1 MASNIPSIP
10 YPDGMTPPTPSA
22 GSGTVLP
29 PLPSL
34 PAIGSSTSST
44 SADDNVAADIA
55 AGGTGLASEGG
66 IGSSKGASAAV
77 SATVGGVWGQL
88 GAWLKSIALPGTFA
102 VVALLLIVLSVYIA
116 VTQHGGVVLP
126 SK

>member
-34 PAIGSSTSST
+34 PSLPSLSQS
-44 SADDNVAADIA
+44 DQNVAGDIA
-55 AGGTGLASEGG
+55 AGGTGTASEGG

-77 SATVGGVWGQL
+77 SATVGVVWGQL